1 MNKLNFKS
9 NSGFTMTDLV
19 AALIIFSVFTGI
31 IGALMYSSLKIN
43 LQTKMA
49 GIAGYYAIQILED
62 IDKIGYDSVTNDM
75 EDYYK
80 TKLILP
86 PGFDLSIDVLKYN
99 EGTEKEDLIKIVN
112 LTITY
117 RVAGNSEKFMIER
130 LKVKEL

>member
-75 EDYYK
+75 EEYYK

>member
-1 MNKLNFKS
+1 MNKVNFKS